1 MRTASIS
8 IAAILIAG
16 LAAPSQ
22 AREIYEDFICFCG
35 GPIFDIELDY
45 DFGTDSDFSGGTDT
59 WDLFTGELYLY
70 PELVNITVNSLAAG
84 EYIDSIEVMWTDFC
98 GIGCTELEVIGANGS
113 VSVSNSTV
121 SMLETVTL
129 TRDDLGEDIESFS
142 LSSFEGRIEEFRV
155 TVLPTPGTLALLGL
169 GGLFAIRRQR

>member
-1 MRTASIS
+1 MRITTLTTASILLS
-8 IAAILIAG
+8 GFAV
-16 LAAPSQ
+16 PTQ
-22 AREIYEDFICFCG
+22 AREIHEDFICFCG
-35 GPIFDIELDY
+35 GPIFDLELEY

-70 PELVNITVNSLAAG
+70 PELVNITVNSLVAG

-98 GIGCTELEVIGANGS
+98 GVGCTEFEIFGANGS

-129 TRDDLGEDIESFS
+129 TRDDLGEDIQSFS

-155 TVLPTPGTLALLGL
+155 TILPTPAPVVSLGL
-169 GGLFAIRRQR
+169 MGLLAIRRRR